1 MGRQFTKKV
10 PKDSKIHLRRSS
22 GGAHRRNEEP
32 KSIRGV
38 VNDYADVKRGA
49 TLHGKEIWRNI
60 LNENHRG
67 SGVFKKE
74 DICRQENY

>member
-49 TLHGKEIWRNI
+49 TEFLKRWEKRNKI
-60 LNENHRG
+60 RYKRR
-67 SGVFKKE
+67 FK
-74 DICRQENY
+74 